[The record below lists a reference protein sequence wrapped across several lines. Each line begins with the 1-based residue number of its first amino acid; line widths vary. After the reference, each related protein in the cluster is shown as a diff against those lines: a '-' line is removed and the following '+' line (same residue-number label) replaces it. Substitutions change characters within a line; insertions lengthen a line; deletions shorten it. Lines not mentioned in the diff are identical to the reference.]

1 MRRLL
6 EQRNKKGEG
15 FPPPFLKLK
24 GRDGLNILAIDQAR
38 NGAWSVFDYEDGRLL
53 DYGVFSY
60 DASHYT
66 YSQAILAIEEL
77 MDGLIK
83 DHNVDA
89 VFIEDIQF
97 RTNINTLKKLAHLQG
112 VLINLCERNHY
123 LYGLVAPSQWQNFC
137 KSYDAGM
144 DSRPVR
150 GSEDRKKSKQM
161 SIQFVS
167 DVFNIETGNDN
178 LADAICI
185 GWYVVKA
192 VEIDLSKG
200 IVKKKAI

>member
-1 MRRLL
+1 M
-6 EQRNKKGEG
+6 
-15 FPPPFLKLK
+15 
-24 GRDGLNILAIDQAR
+24 
-38 NGAWSVFDYEDGRLL
+38 
-53 DYGVFSY
+53 
-60 DASHYT
+60 
-66 YSQAILAIEEL
+66 AIEEL

-112 VLINLCERNHY
+112 VLIN
-123 LYGLVAPSQWQNFC
+123 
-137 KSYDAGM
+137 
-144 DSRPVR
+144 
-150 GSEDRKKSKQM
+150 
-161 SIQFVS
+161 
-167 DVFNIETGNDN
+167 IETGNDN

-192 VEIDLSKG
+192 VEIDPSKG